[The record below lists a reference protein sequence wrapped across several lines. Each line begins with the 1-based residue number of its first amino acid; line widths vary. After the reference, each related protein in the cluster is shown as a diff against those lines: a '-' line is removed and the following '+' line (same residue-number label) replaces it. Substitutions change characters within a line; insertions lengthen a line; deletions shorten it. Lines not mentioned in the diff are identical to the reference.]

1 MANIRDARQSD
12 RPKSRD
18 LRQLL
23 ELRSFLRPYRWQMAG
38 ATIALIVTAGTMMG
52 LGEGLK
58 HLIDRGFANGDKS
71 LLETSV
77 LVLFGVSV
85 LLALGT
91 YARYYLVTW
100 VGERVVTDIR
110 RAIFD
115 HLLKLDPGFFEAT
128 RTGEVLSRIT
138 TDTTLLQAVVG
149 SSISVALRNLLMF
162 VGGMGL
168 LLLTSPKLTGLVLL
182 VVPIVLVPILFFG
195 RKVRGL
201 SRLSQDKV
209 AEVSAEASEAL
220 YAIAT
225 VQAFAHEDLER
236 ERFATQNEGSFNAS
250 VLRVKARALLTAIVI
265 LLVFGAISAILGV
278 GGLDVA
284 AGRMSGG
291 TLAAFI
297 FYAVVVAGS
306 VGAISEVIGDLQR
319 AAGAM
324 ERILELLATESNI
337 AAPAQPVALPKP
349 SRGAVEFDNV
359 LFRYPSRPD
368 VAALD
373 GLTLKVAPGETIA
386 LVGPSGAGKSTVL
399 QLLLR
404 FYDPASGVIRFD
416 GVDLRDLDPKALRG
430 VIGLVPQDPVIFG
443 MNAWEN
449 IRYGRPE
456 ASDAEVR
463 AAADAAHATEFLDRL
478 PDGFTTY
485 LGERGLRLSGG
496 QRQRIAIARALL
508 RNPALLLLDEAT
520 SALDAESE
528 LMVQRALDRIMENRS
543 TIVIAHRLA
552 TILKADRIVVM
563 DRGKIDAIGTHQ
575 ELIQQGGLYARLAA
589 LQFQQPKA
597 AE

>member
-12 RPKSRD
+12 RPKSRN
-18 LRQLL
+18 LRQLMH
-23 ELRSFLRPYRWQMAG
+23 LRRFLMPYRWQMIG
-38 ATIALIVTAGTMMG
+38 ATLALVITATTMMA
-52 LGEGLK
+52 LGQGLK
-58 HLIDRGFANGDKS
+58 HLIDRGFAAGDRS
-71 LLETSV
+71 LLEVSV

-91 YARYYLVTW
+91 YARFYLVTW
-100 VGERVVTDIR
+100 VGERVVADIR

-115 HLLKLDPGFFEAT
+115 HLLSLDPGFFETT

-162 VGGMGL
+162 VGGLGL

-182 VVPIVLVPILFFG
+182 VVPLVLVPIIFFG

-209 AEVSAEASEAL
+209 AEVSADASEAL

-225 VQAFAHEDLER
+225 VQAFAHENHER
-236 ERFATQNEGSFNAS
+236 RRFGQANEASFDAS
-250 VLRVKARALLTAIVI
+250 VLRIKARALLTAIVI
-265 LLVFGAISAILGV
+265 LLVFGAISAILGI
-278 GGLDVA
+278 GGLDVV
-284 AGRMSGG
+284 AGKMSGG

-319 AAGAM
+319 ASGAM
-324 ERILELLATESNI
+324 ERVLELLATTSTI
-337 AAPAQPVALPKP
+337 SAPSQPLVLPKP

-359 LFRYPSRPD
+359 TFRYPSRPD

-373 GLTLKVAPGETIA
+373 GFSLKVAPGETIA

-404 FYDPASGVIRFD
+404 FYDPAAGVISFD
-416 GVDLRDLDPKALRG
+416 GCDLRQLDPKALRG
-430 VIGLVPQDPVIFG
+430 AIGLVSQDPVIFG
-443 MNAWEN
+443 VSAWDN
-449 IRYGRPE
+449 IHYGRPD
-456 ASDAEVR
+456 ATDAEVR

-478 PDGFTTY
+478 PDGFNTH

-496 QRQRIAIARALL
+496 QRQRIAIARAIL

-528 LMVQRALDRIMENRS
+528 LLVQRALDRIMQDRS

-552 TILKADRIVVM
+552 TILKADRIVVL
-563 DRGKIDAIGTHQ
+563 DQGRIDAIGTHQ
-575 ELIQQGGLYARLAA
+575 ELIAQGGLYARLAA

>member
-1 MANIRDARQSD
+1 MVNIRDARQTD
-12 RPKSRD
+12 RPKSRN
-18 LRQLL
+18 LRQLMH
-23 ELRSFLRPYRWQMAG
+23 LRRFLMPYRWQMIG
-38 ATIALIVTAGTMMG
+38 ATFALIITATTMMA
-52 LGEGLK
+52 LGQGLK
-58 HLIDRGFANGDKS
+58 HLIDRGFAAGDRG
-71 LLETSV
+71 LLEISV
-77 LVLFGVSV
+77 LVLFVVSV

-91 YARYYLVTW
+91 YARFYLVTW
-100 VGERVVTDIR
+100 VGERVVADIR

-115 HLLKLDPGFFEAT
+115 HLLGLDPGFFETT

-149 SSISVALRNLLMF
+149 SSISVALRNVLMF

-182 VVPIVLVPILFFG
+182 VVPLVLVPIIFFG

-209 AEVSAEASEAL
+209 AEVSADASEAL

-225 VQAFAHEDLER
+225 VQAFAHEDHER
-236 ERFATQNEGSFNAS
+236 KRFGAANEASFDAS
-250 VLRVKARALLTAIVI
+250 VLRIRARALLTAIVI

-278 GGLDVA
+278 GGLDVV
-284 AGRMSGG
+284 AGRMTGG

-319 AAGAM
+319 ASGAM
-324 ERILELLATESNI
+324 ERVLELLATRSTI
-337 AAPAQPVALPKP
+337 AAPADPVTLPKP
-349 SRGAVEFDNV
+349 SRGAVEFQDV
-359 LFRYPSRPD
+359 TFRYPSRLD

-373 GLTLKVAPGETIA
+373 GFSLKVAPGETIA

-404 FYDPASGVIRFD
+404 FYDPASGTISFD
-416 GVDLRDLDPKALRG
+416 GCDLRRLDPKDLRG
-430 VIGLVPQDPVIFG
+430 AIGLVSQDPVIFG
-443 MNAWEN
+443 VSAWEN
-449 IRYGRPE
+449 IRYGRPD

-478 PDGFTTY
+478 PDGFGTH

-496 QRQRIAIARALL
+496 QRQRIAIARAIL
-508 RNPALLLLDEAT
+508 RNPSLLLLDEAT

-528 LMVQRALDRIMENRS
+528 LLVQRALDRIMQNRS

-552 TILKADRIVVM
+552 TILKADRIVVL
-563 DRGKIDAIGTHQ
+563 DQGRIDAIGTHQ

-597 AE
+597 AQ

>member
-1 MANIRDARQSD
+1 MANIRDARQTD
-12 RPKSRD
+12 RPKSRN
-18 LRQLL
+18 LRQLMH
-23 ELRSFLRPYRWQMAG
+23 LRRFLMPYRWQMIG
-38 ATIALIVTAGTMMG
+38 ATLALITTATTMMA
-52 LGEGLK
+52 LGQGLK
-58 HLIDRGFANGDKS
+58 HLIDRGFAAGDRG
-71 LLETSV
+71 LLEISV
-77 LVLFGVSV
+77 LVLFGVAV

-91 YARYYLVTW
+91 YARFYLVTW
-100 VGERVVTDIR
+100 VGERVVADIR

-115 HLLKLDPGFFEAT
+115 HLLGLDPGFFETT

-182 VVPIVLVPILFFG
+182 VVPLVLVPILFFG

-209 AEVSAEASEAL
+209 AEVSADASEAL

-225 VQAFAHEDLER
+225 VQAFAHEDHER
-236 ERFATQNEGSFNAS
+236 RRFGNANEASFAAS
-250 VLRVKARALLTAIVI
+250 VLRIKARALLTAIVI
-265 LLVFGAISAILGV
+265 LLVFGAISAILGI
-278 GGLDVA
+278 GGLDVV

-297 FYAVVVAGS
+297 FYAVIVAGS

-319 AAGAM
+319 ASGAM
-324 ERILELLATESNI
+324 ERVLELLATRSTI
-337 AAPAQPVALPKP
+337 SAPANPIALPKP
-349 SRGAVEFDNV
+349 SRGAVDFDQV
-359 LFRYPSRPD
+359 TFRYPSRLD

-373 GLTLKVAPGETIA
+373 SFTLKVAPGETIA

-404 FYDPASGVIRFD
+404 FYDPASGVISFD
-416 GVDLRDLDPKALRG
+416 GCDLRRLDPKELRG
-430 VIGLVPQDPVIFG
+430 AIGLVSQDPVIFG
-443 MNAWEN
+443 LSAWEN

-478 PDGFTTY
+478 PDGFDTH

-496 QRQRIAIARALL
+496 QRQRIAIARAVL

-528 LMVQRALDRIMENRS
+528 LLVQRALDRIMQDRS

-552 TILKADRIVVM
+552 TILKADRIVVL
-563 DRGKIDAIGTHQ
+563 DQGRIDAIGTHQ

-589 LQFQQPKA
+589 LQFHQPKA

>member
-1 MANIRDARQSD
+1 M
-12 RPKSRD
+12 
-18 LRQLL
+18 
-23 ELRSFLRPYRWQMAG
+23 
-38 ATIALIVTAGTMMG
+38 
-52 LGEGLK
+52 
-58 HLIDRGFANGDKS
+58 
-71 LLETSV
+71 
-77 LVLFGVSV
+77 
-85 LLALGT
+85 
-91 YARYYLVTW
+91 
-100 VGERVVTDIR
+100 
-110 RAIFD
+110 
-115 HLLKLDPGFFEAT
+115 
-128 RTGEVLSRIT
+128 
-138 TDTTLLQAVVG
+138 
-149 SSISVALRNLLMF
+149 
-162 VGGMGL
+162 
-168 LLLTSPKLTGLVLL
+168 
-182 VVPIVLVPILFFG
+182 VPILFFG

-201 SRLSQDKV
+201 SRSSQDKV

-236 ERFATQNEGSFNAS
+236 QRFAERNEDSFQVS
-250 VLRVKARALLTAIVI
+250 VLRVRARALLTAIVI

-278 GGLDVA
+278 GGLDVV

-324 ERILELLATESNI
+324 ERILDLLATTSTI
-337 AAPAQPVALPKP
+337 AAPANPLSLPSP
-349 SRGAVEFDNV
+349 SRGTVEFDEV
-359 LFRYPSRPD
+359 VFHYPTRPD
-368 VAALD
+368 VAALN
-373 GLTLKVAPGETIA
+373 GFSLKVAPGETIA

-404 FYDPASGVIRFD
+404 FYDPATGAIRFD
-416 GVDLRDLDPKALRG
+416 GCDLRALDPQELRRA
-430 VIGLVPQDPVIFG
+430 IGLVAQEAVIFG
-443 MNAWEN
+443 LNAWEN

-463 AAADAAHATEFLDRL
+463 AAADAAYATEFLDRL
-478 PDGFTTY
+478 PDGFNTH

-496 QRQRIAIARALL
+496 QRQRIAIARAIL
-508 RNPALLLLDEAT
+508 RNPSLLLLDEAT

-563 DRGKIDAIGTHQ
+563 DHGRIDAIGTHQ